1 MEIFDPPNP
10 SFMYKE
16 IDERGGNLIRFLFE
30 YKENPFIKSTV
41 QIENLYNI
49 SAFLRPSLDQMWAGI
64 A

>member
-41 QIENLYNI
+41 QIEDL
-49 SAFLRPSLDQMWAGI
+49 
-64 A
+64 